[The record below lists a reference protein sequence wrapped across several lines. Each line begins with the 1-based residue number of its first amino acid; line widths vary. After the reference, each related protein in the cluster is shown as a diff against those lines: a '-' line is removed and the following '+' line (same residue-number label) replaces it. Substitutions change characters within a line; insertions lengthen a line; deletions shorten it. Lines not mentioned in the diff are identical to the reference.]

1 MMNLDPSAFG
11 HTVVLPPSGGTL
23 MEAPCQKFINRL
35 LEQSFLLAEDWD
47 ALPPRVQRRVVEAP
61 DETKALDQ
69 LVKHGLLTKYQAGR
83 IEAGTTFGLL
93 LGSYRILERLG
104 AGGMAVVFKA
114 EHMDLR
120 HHVAVKVLP
129 PTTKE
134 DSALESRFFAEMRI
148 VARLRHPNIVAATDA
163 GRTVSDDGNTILR
176 YLVME
181 YVPGEDLEEVV
192 RKHGPMSPGR
202 ACAIAY
208 QMASALGETH
218 KYGLV
223 HRDIKPS
230 NIMLTGEDQAKLL
243 DFGLTRHFG
252 HRMTVPGTIL
262 GTIDYMAPEQARD
275 ASTVDIRADIFG
287 LGGTLYWCLT
297 GKLPFPFDGNP
308 VEALTRR
315 LGSVPPSLRAA
326 CPDLSAEL
334 DAVVGRMMALR
345 PEDRY
350 AEPGAVMQALLPF
363 VRTATG
369 EQQRLTALS
378 ISDRMPDLAPSPGA
392 TPLPEVGQFRVLVV
406 DDESAIRDLCRQLLA
421 AEGAVVE
428 TAANGTQ
435 GLAMALKGKYDLVLL
450 DVAMPDMTGVDVLQ
464 QLRQQ
469 GKDPNLKVLMFS
481 GHITPEEM
489 SDMLS
494 RGADD
499 FLTKPF
505 SVSQLIARVQ
515 NLLRLKAAQDRAAR
529 LNRHLAAAN
538 AELERDLA
546 DHAGDA
552 EAVRNALVLA
562 VARIIEQREG
572 RGTGH
577 PVRMQRYCRTLAEA
591 AAALPAFE
599 DRIDCPFVDLLECC
613 APLHDIGRVGL
624 PDHVLL
630 KAGQLTP
637 EERMVMETHT
647 TSGADALREVTHAS
661 GAGQAFLTMAADVAR
676 HHHERHDGT
685 GYPDRLAGDAIP
697 LAARFVALADA
708 YDALRCRRLYKPALP
723 HAAAVQILTQNS
735 PGQFDPDVLAVFQQV
750 TGKFETIFKDV
761 PE

>member
-1 MMNLDPSAFG
+1 M
-11 HTVVLPPSGGTL
+11 
-23 MEAPCQKFINRL
+23 
-35 LEQSFLLAEDWD
+35 
-47 ALPPRVQRRVVEAP
+47 
-61 DETKALDQ
+61 
-69 LVKHGLLTKYQAGR
+69 
-83 IEAGTTFGLL
+83 
-93 LGSYRILERLG
+93 
-104 AGGMAVVFKA
+104 
-114 EHMDLR
+114 
-120 HHVAVKVLP
+120 
-129 PTTKE
+129 
-134 DSALESRFFAEMRI
+134 
-148 VARLRHPNIVAATDA
+148 
-163 GRTVSDDGNTILR
+163 
-176 YLVME
+176 
-181 YVPGEDLEEVV
+181 
-192 RKHGPMSPGR
+192 
-202 ACAIAY
+202 
-208 QMASALGETH
+208 
-218 KYGLV
+218 
-223 HRDIKPS
+223 
-230 NIMLTGEDQAKLL
+230 
-243 DFGLTRHFG
+243 
-252 HRMTVPGTIL
+252 
-262 GTIDYMAPEQARD
+262 
-275 ASTVDIRADIFG
+275 
-287 LGGTLYWCLT
+287 
-297 GKLPFPFDGNP
+297 
-308 VEALTRR
+308 
-315 LGSVPPSLRAA
+315 RAA

-369 EQQRLTALS
+369 EQQRL
-378 ISDRMPDLAPSPGA
+378 DRPVDLRADAGPHPRAGA
-392 TPLPEVGQFRVLVV
+392 TPPPEVGQFRVLVV

-464 QLRQQ
+464 RLRQQ

-591 AAALPAFE
+591 AAALPAFD
-599 DRIDCPFVDLLECC
+599 DRIDARSSDLLECC
-613 APLHDIGRVGL
+613 APL
-624 PDHVLL
+624 
-630 KAGQLTP
+630 
-637 EERMVMETHT
+637 
-647 TSGADALREVTHAS
+647 
-661 GAGQAFLTMAADVAR
+661 AR
-676 HHHERHDGT
+676 HRPGRAARPRPAQGRPARPGRADG
-685 GYPDRLAGDAIP
+685 DGDAHDVRGGRP
-697 LAARFVALADA
+697 ARGDARDRGREGVPDDGRGHGPAPPRAARRDRVPGPAGRGRDPAG
-708 YDALRCRRLYKPALP
+708 RPVRGPGRRLRRPPLP
-723 HAAAVQILTQNS
+723 AAVQAGPAHTPPPS
-735 PGQFDPDVLAVFQQV
+735 RS
-750 TGKFETIFKDV
+750 
-761 PE
+761 

>member
-1 MMNLDPSAFG
+1 
-11 HTVVLPPSGGTL
+11 
-23 MEAPCQKFINRL
+23 
-35 LEQSFLLAEDWD
+35 
-47 ALPPRVQRRVVEAP
+47 
-61 DETKALDQ
+61 
-69 LVKHGLLTKYQAGR
+69 
-83 IEAGTTFGLL
+83 
-93 LGSYRILERLG
+93 
-104 AGGMAVVFKA
+104 
-114 EHMDLR
+114 
-120 HHVAVKVLP
+120 
-129 PTTKE
+129 
-134 DSALESRFFAEMRI
+134 
-148 VARLRHPNIVAATDA
+148 
-163 GRTVSDDGNTILR
+163 
-176 YLVME
+176 
-181 YVPGEDLEEVV
+181 
-192 RKHGPMSPGR
+192 
-202 ACAIAY
+202 
-208 QMASALGETH
+208 
-218 KYGLV
+218 
-223 HRDIKPS
+223 
-230 NIMLTGEDQAKLL
+230 
-243 DFGLTRHFG
+243 
-252 HRMTVPGTIL
+252 
-262 GTIDYMAPEQARD
+262 
-275 ASTVDIRADIFG
+275 
-287 LGGTLYWCLT
+287 
-297 GKLPFPFDGNP
+297 
-308 VEALTRR
+308 
-315 LGSVPPSLRAA
+315 
-326 CPDLSAEL
+326 
-334 DAVVGRMMALR
+334 
-345 PEDRY
+345 
-350 AEPGAVMQALLPF
+350 
-363 VRTATG
+363 
-369 EQQRLTALS
+369 
-378 ISDRMPDLAPSPGA
+378 
-392 TPLPEVGQFRVLVV
+392 VV

-435 GLAMALKGKYDLVLL
+435 GLAMALKGKHDLVLL

-464 QLRQQ
+464 QLRQE

-647 TSGADALREVTHAS
+647 TLGADALHEVTHAS

-697 LAARFVALADA
+697 LAARLVALADA

-750 TGKFETIFKDV
+750 AGKFETIFKEV